1 MDQVQIDEKLIK
13 EKKRNKTL
21 IIILISFLTILILSV
36 LAIFIFIPF
45 SDTDDID
52 TTPLQSENEPDY
64 TSQLL
69 DVSEYT
75 DIVIKDYEGLDV
87 SIFDAYS
94 SDSWVDEGDRE
105 KFFPYII
112 SYYPIDYYDTEVE
125 TEEPVMFMRIV
136 NSQNAVNDQQ
146 RALFNKAVEDIQE
159 KNLEAD
165 YLDAGELE
173 VFNHTYS
180 SAVYV
185 VSKEIE
191 NVDYPKTDEVFS
203 ILTVG
208 GYQDLPYANPSKNE
222 TFDVNMTIFV
232 FAIKGDNIIS
242 LQSIDNL
249 NSLSMGREDYLSCF
263 VEESDDE
270 SEGYFDSECLAE
282 VISSDKYDEKA
293 KELAEGLI
301 VRFELVN

>member
-36 LAIFIFIPF
+36 LAIFIFKPF